1 MVIKPF
7 SQIIDPAK
15 VFDIQKRQYREIIL
29 LSDTVP
35 AGQSKVGQV
44 SISNLGHFFSTSI
57 TGTFETI
64 SSPAGPI
71 VDTGVNYLSGQLID
85 SAGNKKLFND
95 RIPLNILLSPG
106 RRKSANS
113 TTVLTTDPPGNSLFF
128 PLELEYLWT
137 ANSTIMLDVLNNSL
151 QPVSYEIAF
160 HGIRIVTAA
169 GCPRN

>member
-15 VFDIQKRQYREIIL
+15 VFEIQKKQYRETIL
-29 LSDTVP
+29 LTDTVP

-44 SISNLGHFFSTSI
+44 SISNLGHFFSMFM
-57 TGTFETI
+57 TGSFETLTM
-64 SSPAGPI
+64 PVAAI
-71 VDTGVNYLSGQLID
+71 VDSGVNYISGQLID
-85 SAGNKKLFND
+85 AAGNKKLFND

-113 TTVLTTDPPGNSLFF
+113 TTVLTTDPPGNSLFY
-128 PLELEYLWT
+128 PMELEYLWS
-137 ANSTIMLDVLNNSL
+137 ANSTILMDVLNQSNT
-151 QPVSYEIAF
+151 PITYEIAF

-169 GCPRN
+169 GCPQ